1 MEKVTALIKN
11 IDEFLKTA
19 KTSDDLRKLLK
30 DFPEREALVKAIDN
44 QEAVIAKLLRNQKQR
59 FIKGLKNASSN
70 TVGNPVAR
78 AVTEL
83 FLSEILDNDNFDTE
97 MRDASVK
104 FLSST
109 VPELADS
116 IMQLIDKDIAF
127 DQLSQRNLTWIEE
140 WGDELGKLMKTSTHD
155 KVTKVLYDGLAE
167 GKSIQDMELQL
178 AELPDFDRTRAR
190 RTAITEVLTA
200 SSVAQDEAYLQS
212 PAVTGKTWLHSGP
225 RGINPRDA
233 HVALNG
239 TTIDVNEK
247 FNVNGHDASYPRDT
261 NLPASERVNCH
272 CTMSPSVDE
281 SILGLSKEEK
291 ERLRRE
297 TTRGL

>member
-1 MEKVTALIKN
+1 
-11 IDEFLKTA
+11 
-19 KTSDDLRKLLK
+19 
-30 DFPEREALVKAIDN
+30 
-44 QEAVIAKLLRNQKQR
+44 
-59 FIKGLKNASSN
+59 
-70 TVGNPVAR
+70 
-78 AVTEL
+78 
-83 FLSEILDNDNFDTE
+83 

-140 WGDELGKLMKTSTHD
+140 WGDELGKLMKTSTHE

-239 TTIDVNEK
+239 TTIDVNER

-297 TTRGL
+297 ATRNL